1 MYPLLQ
7 LICGPCSATVH
18 DHAGDFLHHFF
29 YEGSCYSWC
38 IFWPLSATV
47 RMWGL
52 WSRLDD
58 LKLWH
63 CLVCGEMVV
72 PRIPYL
78 LPHVPLSA
86 NKFSAFLCH
95 CGRVSACIDLG
106 GNFWNFVFLLSSRVH
121 VILDAVICLSFLCA
135 WGLGYRLGILGYGSM
150 WCVETGDFVLVLGN
164 DEKWFFFCWLM
175 YLLLQMSFRTF
186 PVTVYDQDGE
196 CLHQIGRHIVDFLFC
211 CHRGIISFSMHCCAL
226 SCLSAW
232 WECKR

>member
-7 LICGPCSATVH
+7 LICRPCSATVH

-29 YEGSCYSWC
+29 YEGSCYSRC

-58 LKLWH
+58 LRFWH
-63 CLVCGEMVV
+63 CLVCGEMGILIWVWKVV

-95 CGRVSACIDLG
+95 CGRVSASIWVAI
-106 GNFWNFVFLLSSRVH
+106 F
-121 VILDAVICLSFLCA
+121 
-135 WGLGYRLGILGYGSM
+135 GIL
-150 WCVETGDFVLVLGN
+150 F
-164 DEKWFFFCWLM
+164 
-175 YLLLQMSFRTF
+175 
-186 PVTVYDQDGE
+186 
-196 CLHQIGRHIVDFLFC
+196 FC
-211 CHRGIISFSMHCCAL
+211 CHRGFMSFLMQLFAFPSFVREDWDL
-226 SCLSAW
+226 GWLF
-232 WECKR
+232 